1 MSTKS
6 VGDRGEALAA
16 AFLEERGYRVL
27 ERNYRYERAEVDLVC
42 FLPADDYEAG
52 GQLVFVEVKTRTG
65 VGFGAPEDAVT
76 PEKQRQLRK
85 AAEAYLHERRLEGS
99 PARFDVVAVVLHG
112 AGEPAIEHFPDAF
125 SFFGW
130 W

>member
-6 VGDRGEALAA
+6 LGDRGEALAA
-16 AFLEERGYRVL
+16 DYLEARGYRVL

-65 VGFGAPEDAVT
+65 LGFGSPEAAVT

-99 PARFDVVAVVLHG
+99 PARFDVVAVVLHNEG
-112 AGEPAIEHFPDAF
+112 DPAVEHFEDAF
-125 SFFGW
+125 WFFGF
-130 W
+130 